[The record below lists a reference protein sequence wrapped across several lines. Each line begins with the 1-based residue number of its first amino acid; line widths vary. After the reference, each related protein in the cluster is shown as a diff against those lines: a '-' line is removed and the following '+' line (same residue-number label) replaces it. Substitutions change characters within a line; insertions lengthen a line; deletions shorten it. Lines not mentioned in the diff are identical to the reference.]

1 MAQYDGMVLT
11 NDGINLLA
19 KCQLGQ
25 KIEFTKVLIG
35 DGRVPDGKVFQDMT
49 ELVNTKLALGIQN
62 VDFVEDGRV
71 DVTAII
77 NNNGLETGFF
87 VREIGLFAKPV
98 DGAEILYAYTNAGD
112 YADYLPNAKVNE
124 VTDQIVVQSI
134 ITNKENVVININ
146 DNFVVATKADLKKHD
161 ENVNVHVNLMNAHNA
176 DEGAHEPAF
185 TAHNADTGSHTDIR
199 NKIGTDI
206 SSHNTSTSA
215 HTDIRNK
222 IQTVQQNASLFML
235 PVKRNTTY
243 AVGDCASATGL
254 PSWAY
259 LECITAGTTAETEPS
274 FGGAE

>member
-112 YADYLPNAKVNE
+112 LADYLPNAKVNE

-134 ITNKENVVININ
+134 ITNKENVVINLN

-161 ENVNVHVNLMNAHNA
+161 ESVNVHVNLMNVHNA
-176 DEGAHEPAF
+176 DDSAHEPAF
-185 TAHNADTGSHTDIR
+185 TAHNADTGS
-199 NKIGTDI
+199 
-206 SSHNTSTSA
+206 

-235 PVKRNTTY
+235 PVKRKSNY

-259 LECITAGTTAETEPS
+259 LECITAGTTAETEPL
-274 FGGAE
+274 FGGQSS

>member
-134 ITNKENVVININ
+134 ITNKENVVINLN

-161 ENVNVHVNLMNAHNA
+161 ESVNVHVNLMDTHNA
-176 DEGAHEPAF
+176 DNNAHEPAF
-185 TAHNADTGSHTDIR
+185 TAHNADTGS
-199 NKIGTDI
+199 
-206 SSHNTSTSA
+206 

-259 LECITAGTTAETEPS
+259 LECITAGTTAETELL

>member
-49 ELVNTKLALGIQN
+49 ELVNTKLALGIQS

-98 DGAEILYAYTNAGD
+98 DGAGILYAYTNAGD

-124 VTDQIVVQSI
+124 ITDQIVVQSI

-161 ENVNVHVNLMNAHNA
+161 ESVNVHVNLMDTHNA
-176 DEGAHEPAF
+176 DNNAHEPAF
-185 TAHNADTGSHTDIR
+185 TAHNADTNS
-199 NKIGTDI
+199 
-206 SSHNTSTSA
+206 

-259 LECITAGTTAETEPS
+259 LECITAGTTAETEPL